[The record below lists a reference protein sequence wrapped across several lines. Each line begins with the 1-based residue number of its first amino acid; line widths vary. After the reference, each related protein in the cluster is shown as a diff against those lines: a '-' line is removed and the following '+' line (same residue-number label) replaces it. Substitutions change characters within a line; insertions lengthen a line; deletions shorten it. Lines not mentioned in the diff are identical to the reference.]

1 MFKKL
6 LAVALAVLATFMI
19 VSCQQPNNAPTEKVD
34 PNMPEKIYKNP
45 EMYHVLH
52 MVMKTT
58 IGGMDFYLVGDA
70 SLGQIYMLSFLNSN
84 NPKEEQVPVTAE
96 IINITDAY
104 TKISGYVTK
113 ENVYANKRTEG
124 FIMVPSVLEITG
136 TKNLYEEDEEK
147 AMTKNY
153 AGWAAIVPA
162 DPKANTPEK
171 AKISD
176 SIYVIYPEGSYET
189 SGERNNISTLAGYGV
204 WEVTFD
210 YTHVRNVLP
219 KMSEATQRLIFGKIL

>member
-6 LAVALAVLATFMI
+6 LAVALAILATLMV
-19 VSCQQPNNAPTEKVD
+19 VSCQQPNNAPTENID

-45 EMYHVLH
+45 EMYNVLH

-58 IGGMDFYLVGDA
+58 IGGMDFYLITDG
-70 SLGQIYMLSFLNSN
+70 SLGNDYLLSFLKTDKPN
-84 NPKEEQVPVTAE
+84 EEQVPVTAE
-96 IINITDAY
+96 IVYSTDSL

-113 ENVYANKRTEG
+113 ENVYDKKRTDYL
-124 FIMVPSVLEITG
+124 FVPSVLEITG
-136 TKNLYEEDEEK
+136 TKNLYAGDESN
-147 AMTKNY
+147 AMTENY

-176 SIYVIYPEGSYET
+176 SIYVLQPEGSIEK
-189 SGERNNISTLAGYGV
+189 SGEKDNISTLAGYGV

-210 YTHVRNVLP
+210 YMYLRDVLP
-219 KMSEATQRLIFGKIL
+219 KMSEETQKLIFGKVVL